1 MVLLIRVA
9 CDDAMMHL
17 ARVSRSHQR
26 EKILQPTL
34 IVVTGRP
41 GSGKTKLA
49 HSLAQ
54 AVRCPAICR
63 DELKEGLV
71 NTLGEIHGPARDIQW
86 QTNQAFFSAIQL
98 VLKHRVT
105 LVAEAAF
112 QHDVWVPELEA
123 LKQIAYIRI
132 VICSIDPQLARAR
145 HIARGLADPGREH
158 FHDDR
163 PVKAAREGRQLPL
176 ESYDPPNLQVPR
188 LNVDTTEGYK
198 PAFESIV
205 SFARAR

>member
-9 CDDAMMHL
+9 CDGAMMYL
-17 ARVSRSHQR
+17 ARVSRFHQR

-34 IVVTGRP
+34 IVVTRRP

-71 NTLGEIHGPARDIQW
+71 NTLGEIHGPAQDIQW
-86 QTNQAFFSAIQL
+86 QTNQALFSAIQL

-105 LVAEAAF
+105 LVPEAAF
-112 QHDVWVPELEA
+112 QHDVWVPELEV

-145 HIARGLADPGREH
+145 HSVRGLADPGRST
-158 FHDDR
+158 FMTI
-163 PVKAAREGRQLPL
+163 AQ
-176 ESYDPPNLQVPR
+176 
-188 LNVDTTEGYK
+188 
-198 PAFESIV
+198 
-205 SFARAR
+205 